1 MSNQSKILQ
10 FVVIF
15 FSGIVVLYFFF
26 QSTSLEQVSA
36 QPINQK
42 TTERGAI
49 TENKQLGRSESDPA
63 PSESQLLQMIER
75 VPKAK
80 GMYEAGKLSNLDIEF
95 YGKVIDQHGNPV
107 AGARVGVSLLRWRIL
122 DAGGEFHEFTTD
134 SEGYFDVSGVSGQV
148 LTITSISKNGYEII
162 GGHQQS
168 QTFRVEGIKKKNES
182 NPYIFHAWKKTEAQ
196 HLFYGEIFQKF
207 SQDGQY
213 HNIEIPGFN
222 KTMKVAFTIDS
233 NGTSPNPLDWTV
245 RFKVDGG
252 GVSESTEAFMNE
264 APESNYLRVWNAE
277 HRKEIAGFG
286 KRDKRKF
293 YLKGLNGNIYG
304 RMEVEF
310 IAYYS
315 RKPTLNGVG
324 VIDAKYWINP
334 NGSRNLQ
341 YDPSKRILLKK

>member
-122 DAGGEFHEFTTD
+122 DAGGAFHEFTTD
-134 SEGYFDVSGVSGQV
+134 SEGYFDVSGISGQV
-148 LTITSISKNGYEII
+148 LTIRSISKDGYEII
-162 GGHQQS
+162 GEAKRT
-168 QTFRVEGIKKKNES
+168 QTFRVESLGKRDKN
-182 NPYIFHAWKKTEAQ
+182 NPIIFHAWKKLESEP
-196 HLFYGEIFQKF
+196 LYYGEYKQKLRDSGVLEAINF
-207 SQDGQY
+207 PGLNNGLSARFDLDPNGIPYKPENWKISIKANAGGIIESQG
-213 HNIEIPGFN
+213 EI
-222 KTMKVAFTIDS
+222 
-233 NGTSPNPLDWTV
+233 
-245 RFKVDGG
+245 
-252 GVSESTEAFMNE
+252 FMNE
-264 APESNYLRVWNAE
+264 APESGYELVWSKAYAKGTEGFTDEGRKKFYFRSGNNYGRLEVNYVAYY
-277 HRKEIAGFG
+277 KKGIAGIL
-286 KRDKRKF
+286 R
-293 YLKGLNGNIYG
+293 I
-304 RMEVEF
+304 
-310 IAYYS
+310 
-315 RKPTLNGVG
+315 
-324 VIDAKYWINP
+324 KYWINP

-341 YDPSKRILLKK
+341 YDPAKRIYPK